1 MHSTTHVLKLK
12 LNFSTGM
19 PLKSVEATG
28 DIVEPQQTNKE
39 FSSYMNPWDDP
50 YSDFSKYFS
59 AHADGTINSDVDL
72 ASVSAAVRLVSF
84 RNLDDWCYVEE
95 FDRNTFTQVHFST
108 SSLSIYSTVSFYSIK
123 PSAFL
128 ENSVELIEL

>member
-1 MHSTTHVLKLK
+1 MHSITPVLKLK
-12 LNFSTGM
+12 IWLNFSTGM

-39 FSSYMNPWDDP
+39 LSSYMNPWDDP

-95 FDRNTFTQVHFST
+95 FDRNTFTQVHFHSVIKLSSST
-108 SSLSIYSTVSFYSIK
+108 TSCLGVI
-123 PSAFL
+123 
-128 ENSVELIEL
+128 